1 MTGAPET
8 NIFLS
13 RVIFP
18 LFQHNHFLFFFF
30 VCFFVIWFRTFVF
43 VAFELNTDHVQR
55 MGLIA

>member
-1 MTGAPET
+1 MTGAPDT

-18 LFQHNHFLFFFF
+18 LFQYNHFLFFF
-30 VCFFVIWFRTFVF
+30 VLWFRTFVY

-55 MGLIA
+55 MGLIAY

>member
-18 LFQHNHFLFFFF
+18 LFQYNHFLFCFF
-30 VCFFVIWFRTFVF
+30 FFVIWFRTFVY
-43 VAFELNTDHVQR
+43 VAFKLNTDHVQR